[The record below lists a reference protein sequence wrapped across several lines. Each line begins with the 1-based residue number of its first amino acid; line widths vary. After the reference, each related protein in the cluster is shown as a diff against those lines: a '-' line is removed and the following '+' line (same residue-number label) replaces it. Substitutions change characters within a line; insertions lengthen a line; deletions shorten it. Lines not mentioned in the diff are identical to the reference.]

1 MPIPAVNTPLGSGI
15 SSAWN
20 MGKGAQIQT
29 SSQMFLIPLASVVPM
44 GLYPMGM
51 TMIPLAPTG
60 LSASQ
65 GIMTA
70 GLSMGK
76 GAQIGTT
83 SKQMAQAISVLAPT
97 CPPAGLSILGSLIET
112 AMSTGKGAK
121 VDTVAKQISQAVVV
135 YYQTGGTL

>member
-1 MPIPAVNTPLGSGI
+1 MPIPAVNTPLSSGI

-20 MGKGAQIQT
+20 TGKGAQIKT
-29 SSQMFLIPLASVVPM
+29 STQMFLISLASVVPM

-51 TMIPLAPTG
+51 IPLAPTG

-65 GIMTA
+65 EMMTA

-83 SKQMAQAISVLAPT
+83 SKQMAQAVSVLAPT
-97 CPPAGLSILGSLIET
+97 CPPAGLTVLSSLIET
-112 AMSTGKGAK
+112 AMSTGKGAE
-121 VDTVAKQISQAVVV
+121 VDTVAKQIAQAVVA
-135 YYQTGGTL
+135 YYLAGGIL